1 MSAAPITP
9 PESPE
14 LWADALKAAP
24 LGAAAMLARG
34 LLSTERLSWAW
45 IARSAAAAAV
55 VSVVAGM
62 ALRDYVASESLRY
75 ACIGLAGFASPEIV
89 DAAIRWV
96 KAKAAAKVAE
106 AEAQVKPPT
115 PPAPSP
121 HRGKGKPQN
130 KTPRAGRRG

>member
-1 MSAAPITP
+1 MSAAPVTP
-9 PESPE
+9 PESPDI
-14 LWADALKAAP
+14 WADAIKAAP

-55 VSVVAGM
+55 VSVLAGM

-96 KAKAAAKVAE
+96 KAKAEAKVAQAR
-106 AEAQVKPPT
+106 AELKT
-115 PPAPSP
+115 SSTK
-121 HRGKGKPQN
+121 HGNKRKG
-130 KTPRAGRRG
+130 GRRG

>member
-1 MSAAPITP
+1 MSAAPVTP
-9 PESPE
+9 PESPDI
-14 LWADALKAAP
+14 WADAIKAAP

-55 VSVVAGM
+55 VSVLAGM

-89 DAAIRWV
+89 DAAIRWA
-96 KAKAAAKVAE
+96 KAKAEAKVAQAR
-106 AEAQVKPPT
+106 AELKSSST
-115 PPAPSP
+115 ST
-121 HRGKGKPQN
+121 RGNKQGK
-130 KTPRAGRRG
+130 RSGGRRG

>member
-1 MSAAPITP
+1 MSAAPVTP
-9 PESPE
+9 PESPDI
-14 LWADALKAAP
+14 WADAIKAAP

-55 VSVVAGM
+55 VSVLAGM

-96 KAKAAAKVAE
+96 KAKAEAKVAQAR
-106 AEAQVKPPT
+106 AELKSSST
-115 PPAPSP
+115 SN
-121 HRGKGKPQN
+121 RGNKQGK
-130 KTPRAGRRG
+130 RSGGRRG

>member
-1 MSAAPITP
+1 MSAAPVTP
-9 PESPE
+9 PESPDI
-14 LWADALKAAP
+14 WADAIKAAP

-55 VSVVAGM
+55 VSVLAGM

-96 KAKAAAKVAE
+96 KAKAEAKVAQAR
-106 AEAQVKPPT
+106 AELKT
-115 PPAPSP
+115 SSP
-121 HRGKGKPQN
+121 KHGNKRKG
-130 KTPRAGRRG
+130 GRRG

>member
-1 MSAAPITP
+1 MSAAPVTP
-9 PESPE
+9 PESPDI
-14 LWADALKAAP
+14 WADAIKAAP

-55 VSVVAGM
+55 VSVLAGM

-96 KAKAAAKVAE
+96 KAKAEAKVAQAR
-106 AEAQVKPPT
+106 AELKSSST
-115 PPAPSP
+115 ST
-121 HRGKGKPQN
+121 RGNKQGK
-130 KTPRAGRRG
+130 RSGGRRG

>member
-1 MSAAPITP
+1 MSAAPVTP
-9 PESPE
+9 PESPDI
-14 LWADALKAAP
+14 WADAIKAAP

-55 VSVVAGM
+55 VSVLAGM

-96 KAKAAAKVAE
+96 KAKAEAKVAQAR
-106 AEAQVKPPT
+106 AELKSSST
-115 PPAPSP
+115 ST
-121 HRGKGKPQN
+121 RGNKQGKR
-130 KTPRAGRRG
+130 TGGRRG